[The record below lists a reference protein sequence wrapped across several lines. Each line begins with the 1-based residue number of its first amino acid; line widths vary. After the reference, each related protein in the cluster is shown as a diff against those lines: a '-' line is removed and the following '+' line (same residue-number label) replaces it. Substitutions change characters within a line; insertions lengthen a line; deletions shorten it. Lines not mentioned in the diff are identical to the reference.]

1 MGFNPLTARVLDG
14 VCKVTLTFE
23 SADGNLWCDHS
34 NESSLPVL
42 TRGAICFS
50 NSENEI
56 WTFGWNLPLAKV
68 WQWKGLV
75 DRFLLLVL
83 FLFLG
88 QIKRE
93 EWETVADPYF
103 QIRGEGRSS
112 RPWDNG
118 YPFGLKIRG
127 LRSFS
132 PFASP
137 PPPFFFLN
145 LFLIPKRG
153 LIC

>member
-1 MGFNPLTARVLDG
+1 MMWPFKWKLPACTY
-14 VCKVTLTFE
+14 T
-23 SADGNLWCDHS
+23 WCY
-34 NESSLPVL
+34 LFFK
-42 TRGAICFS
+42 R
-50 NSENEI
+50 SENEI
-56 WTFGWNLPLAKV
+56 WTFGWTLPLAKV

-112 RPWDNG
+112 RPWDKG
-118 YPFGLKIRG
+118 YCTVPQMISNRKWSRD
-127 LRSFS
+127 RKWS
-132 PFASP
+132 PKWTANDP
-137 PPPFFFLN
+137 RPQV
-145 LFLIPKRG
+145 IPKVDRKWSRKKNRNG
-153 LIC
+153 LDSSLRIIV